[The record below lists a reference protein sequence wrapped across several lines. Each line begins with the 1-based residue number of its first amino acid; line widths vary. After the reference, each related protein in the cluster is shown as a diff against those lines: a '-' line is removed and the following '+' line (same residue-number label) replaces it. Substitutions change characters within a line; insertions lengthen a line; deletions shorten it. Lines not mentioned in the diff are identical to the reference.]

1 MSKLLVN
8 NSEIF
13 KPRYI
18 KEAILRETDCDEE
31 TADKITT
38 SVVSTIYNN
47 YDKSIDK
54 TSIRTL
60 INAQF
65 IKRGMLKEEE
75 QNRKLGLSVRDFE
88 ELIHK
93 GCKDNANMLYNPE
106 MIAKYCFDSIAK
118 EDALLKQPAQCR
130 EAFEGYYIHEH
141 DQESQ
146 ELRSNCFNIDIRWIA
161 KNGLDMDGNRTVATS
176 KPAKSLY
183 TLLRHMCEFFMASS
197 CVFSGGL
204 GHPYFNVFLAPY
216 CKGMSYKDIKQSLQM
231 FIFDVNQSLVSR
243 GGQICFTSV
252 GLEFKIPEWLR
263 DVPAIAP
270 AGVPIGT
277 YKDYESEAELLLRAY
292 IEIKMEGD
300 SLGRPFRFPND
311 IFTLRDGV
319 LDEYKGNIKLA
330 HEYIAKFPTPYF
342 LNSTHDERVAMGCLV
357 GDTPIYVCIDG
368 KSSVKTFKEISEM
381 LDADYGFTKTD
392 NIYVQSIG
400 DNKIKDW
407 FKAKGFIK
415 NKDMK
420 IYKVTLDDG
429 RFFECD
435 ENHTMILPNLDRIK
449 ILDCLN
455 EEVLMFDKSNDTLT
469 TNKVIAIQDT
479 GKIEDTYC
487 FEVNDRIIIKDNIL
501 TGQCRTTN
509 IDNWT
514 GDKEKDLLN
523 TGNFMYTSLNLPLII
538 MDNKDN
544 WREAIKYYCD
554 VSRDY
559 LLYRKGQIEKRLY
572 DDHLL
577 DLLLSKDCETGEQL
591 YDLDRLSYTIGYVGL
606 NEAILTLTDGKE
618 DILSN
623 KELGKEIL
631 DIMNEKCNE
640 YKEKDHL
647 RWAVFSSPAEST
659 AYKFGEYNKRK
670 YPNAYVQGTKDHY
683 YLTNSHHIRVSDTS
697 NIIEHIRNG
706 DYFHPLSLGGCIEHL
721 WLGDNYI
728 DPKSLFSLT
737 KKIAKT
743 NMNYWDYDT
752 AFSSCSSCGFSQTEI
767 FSECPICGSDDV
779 ITYDRCFS
787 GDTFIY
793 IKKGKIVKPV
803 TLKDFVENYNVK
815 EWEVP
820 VFDYK
825 TQSYVWSKVKRG
837 IKNPPEE
844 MINIKFS
851 KGYEVTCT
859 PNHEFYDY
867 RTYKRKNNNYDTI
880 TANDLKIKSKI
891 INHKCPKF
899 LEDTPEDYLGTFI
912 GFVLGDGHVKL
923 PKNGKN
929 VYIGFNFYK
938 KEKSDYCK
946 KILDKNNLEYNF
958 SDDGVDKR
966 NNSKIYSY
974 YIGAKNVGNKAY
986 DIFNMTHGDKR
997 TIINECYNQDLL
1009 LGIFAGLINSDGNVL
1024 IESQKNNIVTRF
1036 YQVDENILWLF
1047 YNIALLL
1054 GTNPSIYFD
1063 DKGRDKPKGIVT
1075 LTSLKTY
1082 EILNKIILR
1091 FPFDKAL
1098 EKGKC
1103 ISDAKTVN
1111 GMCSVS
1117 AISEDVVQNSYC
1129 IETEHE
1135 GHNTLFNGILGLN
1148 CTGYYVPIKGFNKG
1162 KKQEFKDRYRHN
1174 LKKEKGN
1181 EL

>member
-18 KEAILRETDCDEE
+18 KEAILKETDCDEE

-118 EDALLKQPAQCR
+118 EDALLKQPTQCR

-204 GHPYFNVFLAPY
+204 GYPYFNVFLAPY

-252 GLEFKIPEWLR
+252 GLEFKVPEWLR

-292 IEIKMEGD
+292 MEVKMEGD

-319 LDEYKGNIKLA
+319 LDEYKGNVKLA

-342 LNSTHDERVAMGCLV
+342 LNSTHDERVCMGCLV
-357 GDTPIYVCIDG
+357 GDTRIKIKVNGNIEN
-368 KSSVKTFKEISEM
+368 KTFKEISEM
-381 LDADYGFTKTD
+381 LNADYGVTNVS
-392 NIYVQSIG
+392 NIEVQSI
-400 DNKIKDW
+400 DDYKQLKW
-407 FKAKGFIK
+407 FKAHKFIK
-415 NKDMK
+415 NKDMD
-420 IYKVTLDDG
+420 IYRVTLDDG

-435 ENHTMILPNLDRIK
+435 KNHTMILPNLNRFHIRN
-449 ILDCLN
+449 CLN
-455 EEVLMFDKSNDTLT
+455 KEVLMFDKDKNNLSIH
-469 TNKVIAIQDT
+469 KVINVKKTD
-479 GKIEDTYC
+479 KIEDTYC
-487 FEVNDRIIIKDNIL
+487 FEVNDRMVIEDNIL
-501 TGQCRTTN
+501 LGNCRTTN

-554 VSRDY
+554 VSREY

-572 DDHLL
+572 EDHLL

-631 DIMNEKCNE
+631 DIMNEKCDE

-670 YPNAYVQGTKDHY
+670 YSNAYVQGTKNHY

-697 NIIEHIRNG
+697 NIIEHIKNG

-721 WLGDNYI
+721 WLGDSYI

-743 NMNYWDYDT
+743 NINYWDYDT
-752 AFSSCSSCGFSQTEI
+752 AFSSCSSCGFSNTEI
-767 FSECPICGSDDV
+767 FSECPICESNDV

-803 TLKDFVENYNVK
+803 TLKDFVENYNIK

-844 MINIKFS
+844 MINIKFN

-867 RTYKRKNNNYDTI
+867 RTFSRKKSMYDTVP
-880 TANDLKIKSKI
+880 AKDLNVKSKV
-891 INHKCPKF
+891 INHRCPKF
-899 LEDTPEDYLGTFI
+899 LDDVEEDYLGTFI
-912 GFVLGDGHVKL
+912 GFVLGDGNVTL
-923 PKNGKN
+923 QENGKN
-929 VYIGFNFYK
+929 VFIRLKFYK

-946 KILDKNNLEYNF
+946 TILDKNNLGYTF
-958 SDDGVDKR
+958 SDDNIDKR

-974 YIGAKNVGNKAY
+974 YIGANNIGNKAY
-986 DIFNMTHGDKR
+986 DMFNKTHGNKR
-997 TIINECYNQDLL
+997 AIIDECYNQDLFV
-1009 LGIFAGLINSDGNVL
+1009 GILAGLINSDGSVL
-1024 IESQKNNIVTRF
+1024 VESRKNSIVTTF
-1036 YQVDENILWLF
+1036 SQVDKDILWLF

-1054 GTNPSIYFD
+1054 GTNPSISFTER
-1063 DKGRDKPKGIVT
+1063 KGYEPVGRVEI
-1075 LTSLKTY
+1075 TSLKAY

-1091 FPFDKAL
+1091 SPFDKAL

-1103 ISDAKTVN
+1103 ISDAKSVN
-1111 GMCSVS
+1111 GMCTVS
-1117 AISEDVVQNSYC
+1117 AISGEVMQNSYC

-1135 GHNTLFNGILGLN
+1135 AHNTLFNGILAKN
-1148 CTGYYVPIKGFNKG
+1148 CTGYYVPVKGFNKG
-1162 KKQEFKDRYRHN
+1162 KKQEFKDRYRHSF
-1174 LKKEKGN
+1174 KKEKVN

>member
-183 TLLRHMCEFFMASS
+183 TLLRHMCEFFMACS

-204 GHPYFNVFLAPY
+204 GYPYFNVFLAPY
-216 CKGMSYKDIKQSLQM
+216 CKGMSYKEIKQSLQM

-270 AGVPIGT
+270 AGVTIGT
-277 YKDYESEAELLLRAY
+277 YKDYESDAELLLRAY

-311 IFTLRDGV
+311 IFTIREGV
-319 LDEYKGNIKLA
+319 LDEYKGNVKLA

-342 LNSTHDERVAMGCLV
+342 LNSTHDERVAMGC
-357 GDTPIYVCIDG
+357 
-368 KSSVKTFKEISEM
+368 
-381 LDADYGFTKTD
+381 
-392 NIYVQSIG
+392 
-400 DNKIKDW
+400 
-407 FKAKGFIK
+407 
-415 NKDMK
+415 
-420 IYKVTLDDG
+420 
-429 RFFECD
+429 
-435 ENHTMILPNLDRIK
+435 
-449 ILDCLN
+449 
-455 EEVLMFDKSNDTLT
+455 
-469 TNKVIAIQDT
+469 
-479 GKIEDTYC
+479 
-487 FEVNDRIIIKDNIL
+487 
-501 TGQCRTTN
+501 RTTY

-538 MDNKDN
+538 MDYKDN

-591 YDLDRLSYTIGYVGL
+591 YDMDRLSYTIGYVGL
-606 NEAILTLTDGKE
+606 NEAILTLTDGKG

-631 DIMNEKCNE
+631 DIMNEKCKE

-659 AYKFGEYNKRK
+659 AYKFGEYNKKK

-697 NIIEHIRNG
+697 NIIEHIKNG

-721 WLGDNYI
+721 WIGDTYI
-728 DPKSLFSLT
+728 DSKSLFSLT

-743 NMNYWDYDT
+743 NMNYWDYDS

-779 ITYDRCFS
+779 ITYDRC
-787 GDTFIY
+787 
-793 IKKGKIVKPV
+793 
-803 TLKDFVENYNVK
+803 
-815 EWEVP
+815 
-820 VFDYK
+820 
-825 TQSYVWSKVKRG
+825 
-837 IKNPPEE
+837 
-844 MINIKFS
+844 
-851 KGYEVTCT
+851 
-859 PNHEFYDY
+859 
-867 RTYKRKNNNYDTI
+867 
-880 TANDLKIKSKI
+880 
-891 INHKCPKF
+891 
-899 LEDTPEDYLGTFI
+899 
-912 GFVLGDGHVKL
+912 
-923 PKNGKN
+923 
-929 VYIGFNFYK
+929 
-938 KEKSDYCK
+938 
-946 KILDKNNLEYNF
+946 
-958 SDDGVDKR
+958 
-966 NNSKIYSY
+966 
-974 YIGAKNVGNKAY
+974 
-986 DIFNMTHGDKR
+986 
-997 TIINECYNQDLL
+997 
-1009 LGIFAGLINSDGNVL
+1009 
-1024 IESQKNNIVTRF
+1024 
-1036 YQVDENILWLF
+1036 
-1047 YNIALLL
+1047 
-1054 GTNPSIYFD
+1054 
-1063 DKGRDKPKGIVT
+1063 
-1075 LTSLKTY
+1075 
-1082 EILNKIILR
+1082 
-1091 FPFDKAL
+1091 
-1098 EKGKC
+1098 
-1103 ISDAKTVN
+1103 
-1111 GMCSVS
+1111 
-1117 AISEDVVQNSYC
+1117 
-1129 IETEHE
+1129 
-1135 GHNTLFNGILGLN
+1135 
-1148 CTGYYVPIKGFNKG
+1148 TGYYVPVKGFNKG

>member
-1 MSKLLVN
+1 M
-8 NSEIF
+8 I
-13 KPRYI
+13 
-18 KEAILRETDCDEE
+18 
-31 TADKITT
+31 
-38 SVVSTIYNN
+38 
-47 YDKSIDK
+47 KSIDK

-183 TLLRHMCEFFMASS
+183 TLLRHMTEFFMACS

-204 GHPYFNVFLAPY
+204 GYPYFNVFLAPY
-216 CKGMSYKDIKQSLQM
+216 CKGMSYRDIKQSLQM

-252 GLEFKIPEWLR
+252 GLEFKVPEWLR

-292 IEIKMEGD
+292 MEIKMEGD

-311 IFTLRDGV
+311 IFTIREGV

-342 LNSTHDERVAMGCLV
+342 LNSTHDERVAMGCL
-357 GDTPIYVCIDG
+357 DG
-368 KSSVKTFKEISEM
+368 NEGIWCKINNNIVYKTFYELSDM
-381 LDADYGFTKTD
+381 LNADYGVTPVD
-392 NIYVQSIG
+392 NLEVLTLD
-400 DNKIKDW
+400 DNKNIIWHKVSN
-407 FKAKGFIK
+407 FIK
-415 NKDMK
+415 NKDQQMYK
-420 IYKVTLDDG
+420 ITLNG
-429 RFFECD
+429 NKSFICD
-435 ENHTMILPNLDRIK
+435 ESHGMITFEELNKRPILNCTSGIKLIDVNCKNVNVDFDTDYKSILMGFWLGDGEKNVNYGRIIVSKEDKKDFLESIFQKANIEYSLNYRTRNTDNKHINPDIYEFKFKKSDLNDLEINNFDLNDINVCAGLLSGMLSSDGYVRTSGTYKKSLCAEFVSTKLSISNLFKYCCFMTGLKFSSRILEK
-449 ILDCLN
+449 Q
-455 EEVLMFDKSNDTLT
+455 KSNHNDFERVYISC
-469 TNKVIAIQDT
+469 NKSTIHSLKQLYLRR
-479 GKIEDTYC
+479 KQIEIINQFDEKDFRNIKVYKSQYVLNIEPLDKRDSFC
-487 FEVNDRIIIKDNIL
+487 LEVNGRMIMGSDFIL
-501 TGQCRTTN
+501 TSQCRTTN

-514 GDKEKDLLN
+514 GNKEKDLLN

-631 DIMNEKCNE
+631 DIMNEKCKE

-721 WLGDNYI
+721 WIGDTYI
-728 DPKSLFSLT
+728 DSESLFSLT

-743 NMNYWDYDT
+743 NVNYFDYDA
-752 AFSSCSSCGFSQTEI
+752 AFSSCSSCGFSNTEI
-767 FSECPICGSDDV
+767 FSECPICESDDV

-787 GDTFIY
+787 GDT
-793 IKKGKIVKPV
+793 VV
-803 TLKDFVENYNVK
+803 TLKNKENDK
-815 EWEVP
+815 LSSKTLKQLSEM
-820 VFDYK
+820 DYTQYM
-825 TQSYVWSKVKRG
+825 TQSYDFREGKYVWSNIKRV
-837 IKNPPEE
+837 INNPPEK
-844 MINIKFS
+844 MIHIHFNN
-851 KGYEVTCT
+851 GYEVTCT
-859 PNHEFYDY
+859 PNHEFYKV
-867 RTYKRKNNNYDTI
+867 TSNIKQNKEYD
-880 TANDLKIKSKI
+880 KIAVKDFKIGTQI
-891 INHKCPKF
+891 INHIDFIDVDDNNRMSDIAEIC
-899 LEDTPEDYLGTFI
+899 TVDYLAEAPEEKSYCLE
-912 GFVLGDGHVKL
+912 VDNDGH
-923 PKNGKN
+923 N
-929 VYIGFNFYK
+929 
-938 KEKSDYCK
+938 
-946 KILDKNNLEYNF
+946 
-958 SDDGVDKR
+958 
-966 NNSKIYSY
+966 
-974 YIGAKNVGNKAY
+974 A
-986 DIFNMTHGDKR
+986 IFNG
-997 TIINECYNQDLL
+997 
-1009 LGIFAGLINSDGNVL
+1009 VL
-1024 IESQKNNIVTRF
+1024 
-1036 YQVDENILWLF
+1036 
-1047 YNIALLL
+1047 
-1054 GTNPSIYFD
+1054 
-1063 DKGRDKPKGIVT
+1063 
-1075 LTSLKTY
+1075 
-1082 EILNKIILR
+1082 
-1091 FPFDKAL
+1091 
-1098 EKGKC
+1098 
-1103 ISDAKTVN
+1103 AK
-1111 GMCSVS
+1111 
-1117 AISEDVVQNSYC
+1117 
-1129 IETEHE
+1129 
-1135 GHNTLFNGILGLN
+1135 N
-1148 CTGYYVPIKGFNKG
+1148 CTGYYVPVKGFNKG
-1162 KKQEFKDRYRHN
+1162 KKQEFKDRYRHTF
-1174 LKKEKGN
+1174 KKEKGN

>member
-1 MSKLLVN
+1 MGKLLVN

-93 GCKDNANMLYNPE
+93 GCNDNANMLYNPE

-183 TLLRHMCEFFMASS
+183 TLLRHMCEFFMACS

-204 GHPYFNVFLAPY
+204 GYPYFNVFLAPY

-270 AGVPIGT
+270 AGVSIGT

-342 LNSTHDERVAMGCLV
+342 LNSTHDERVAMGALTIDTPV
-357 GDTPIYVCIDG
+357 MTNKGLKYPNELKIGDTVMTYNPDGSKSWNKLYNVIEKPVPEKVFKFTCENGYSFKVTENHKLPTKDGIKLSENIKLGDELYNYVDSKEYYKLLREYEFIGIFLADG
-368 KSSVKTFKEISEM
+368 FIRHKPKHQRNGNNIEFHFKKEW
-381 LDADYGFTKTD
+381 
-392 NIYVQSIG
+392 
-400 DNKIKDW
+400 KIKEVCS
-407 FKAKGFIK
+407 I
-415 NKDMK
+415 
-420 IYKVTLDDG
+420 
-429 RFFECD
+429 CD
-435 ENHTMILPNLDRIK
+435 ELGYEYDIK
-449 ILDCLN
+449 
-455 EEVLMFDKSNDTLT
+455 ERKDKS
-469 TNKVIAIQDT
+469 VS
-479 GKIEDTYC
+479 
-487 FEVNDRIIIKDNIL
+487 IIIKEKDLRDKLVQLYDDEKNCKRFPKDIWDNKNAIYSVIMGLNFDSRL
-501 TGQCRTTN
+501 TSSNYYIWSCSDKPLVEDVCFALSYLGYLTKIECDIRKNWKPNYKINYGEKYKPKTTTIVKSIEIVDNKEPVYDLSVENNANYVCGLGGIHSQNCRTTN

-538 MDNKDN
+538 MDNRDN

-577 DLLLSKDCETGEQL
+577 DLLLSKDCETGDQL

-631 DIMNEKCNE
+631 DIMNEKCKE

-659 AYKFGEYNKRK
+659 AYKFGEYNKKK

-721 WLGDNYI
+721 WIGDTYI
-728 DPKSLFSLT
+728 DSESLFSLT

-743 NMNYWDYDT
+743 NMNYWDYDS
-752 AFSSCSSCGFSQTEI
+752 AFSSCNSCGFSQTEI
-767 FSECPICGSDDV
+767 FSECPICGSNDV
-779 ITYDRCFS
+779 ITYDRVC
-787 GDTFIY
+787 
-793 IKKGKIVKPV
+793 
-803 TLKDFVENYNVK
+803 
-815 EWEVP
+815 
-820 VFDYK
+820 
-825 TQSYVWSKVKRG
+825 
-837 IKNPPEE
+837 
-844 MINIKFS
+844 
-851 KGYEVTCT
+851 
-859 PNHEFYDY
+859 
-867 RTYKRKNNNYDTI
+867 
-880 TANDLKIKSKI
+880 
-891 INHKCPKF
+891 
-899 LEDTPEDYLGTFI
+899 
-912 GFVLGDGHVKL
+912 
-923 PKNGKN
+923 
-929 VYIGFNFYK
+929 
-938 KEKSDYCK
+938 
-946 KILDKNNLEYNF
+946 
-958 SDDGVDKR
+958 
-966 NNSKIYSY
+966 
-974 YIGAKNVGNKAY
+974 
-986 DIFNMTHGDKR
+986 
-997 TIINECYNQDLL
+997 
-1009 LGIFAGLINSDGNVL
+1009 
-1024 IESQKNNIVTRF
+1024 
-1036 YQVDENILWLF
+1036 
-1047 YNIALLL
+1047 
-1054 GTNPSIYFD
+1054 
-1063 DKGRDKPKGIVT
+1063 
-1075 LTSLKTY
+1075 
-1082 EILNKIILR
+1082 
-1091 FPFDKAL
+1091 
-1098 EKGKC
+1098 
-1103 ISDAKTVN
+1103 
-1111 GMCSVS
+1111 
-1117 AISEDVVQNSYC
+1117 
-1129 IETEHE
+1129 
-1135 GHNTLFNGILGLN
+1135 
-1148 CTGYYVPIKGFNKG
+1148 GYYVPVKGFNKG

>member
-13 KPRYI
+13 KPRFI

-47 YDKSIDK
+47 YDTSVDR

-106 MIAKYCFDSIAK
+106 MIAKYCYDSIAK
-118 EDALLKQPAQCR
+118 EDALLKQPKRCR
-130 EAFEGYYIHEH
+130 EAYESYYYHCLSGNNNLIVKTNNMVQSMNIVDIIDNLDKQEFFVPSVNPDNSEISWKKITNGKCTGKKEVFEIEFTKGYKIECTSDHKFLKYYTKDNKFCKNYDICIDDFNKFKSYNSIRFGTLNYIPVENDDGYYLKSAFYGFFLGDGYLNNDKIKFHLRKEDKINYIKNILEKLNINYDEYSYQNDITISCNNFLELKDKYTYPNFKLNYTGLLEGLINSDGYITTHSGLNCNYLEFDTTNKFIGDLFFIACLTHNIRPSYQLIERKIENHLNIYRFIVQNNYVYNLLYDINLRDGHKLRLTTQKSNNSVYKTSGIYPKKVTSLGEQLVYNITVEDNHNYLAGTQGFVLTQNCH
-141 DQESQ
+141 DLEAQ
-146 ELRSNCFNIDIRWIA
+146 ELRSNCFNIDIRWVA
-161 KNGLDMDGNRTVATS
+161 KNGLDIDGKKTIATS

-183 TLLRHMCEFFMASS
+183 TLLRHLCEFFMASS

-204 GHPYFNVFLAPY
+204 GYPYFNVFLAPY

-252 GLEFKIPEWLR
+252 GLEFKVPEWLENE
-263 DVPAIAP
+263 PAIAP
-270 AGVPIGT
+270 GGVAIGT

-292 IEIKMEGD
+292 MEIKMDGD

-311 IFTLRDGV
+311 IFTLREGV

-342 LNSTHDERVAMGCLV
+342 LNSTHDERVAMGCVV
-357 GDTPIYVCIDG
+357 GDTPILTRIDG
-368 KSSVKTFKEISEM
+368 KCSVKTFKEISEM
-381 LDADYGFTKTD
+381 LNADYGFTKTD
-392 NIYVQSIG
+392 NIEVQSI
-400 DNKIKDW
+400 DHNKNKKW

-415 NKDMK
+415 NENMK
-420 IYKVTLDDG
+420 IYKVILDDG

-435 ENHTMILPNLDRIK
+435 ENHTMILPDLNRIN

-455 EEVLMFDKSNDTLT
+455 KEVLMFNKNKDTLT
-469 TNKVIAIQDT
+469 TSKVIAIQSTDRF
-479 GKIEDTYC
+479 EDTYC
-487 FEVNDRIIIKDNIL
+487 FEVNDRMIIKDNIL
-501 TGQCRTTN
+501 MGNCRTTN

-554 VSRDY
+554 ISREY

-572 DDHLL
+572 EDHLL

-591 YDLDRLSYTIGYVGL
+591 YDLDRLSYTIGFVGL
-606 NEAILTLTDGKE
+606 NEAILTLTDGKD

-631 DIMNEKCNE
+631 DIMNEKCKE

-670 YPNAYVQGTKDHY
+670 HPNAYVQGTKGNY

-706 DYFHPLSLGGCIEHL
+706 DYFHPQSLGGCIEHL
-721 WLGDNYI
+721 WLGDSYI

-737 KKIAKT
+737 QKIAKT
-743 NMNYWDYDT
+743 NINYFDYDT
-752 AFSSCSSCGFSQTEI
+752 AFSSCSSCGFSNTEI
-767 FSECPICGSDDV
+767 FSECPICESDDV
-779 ITYDRCFS
+779 ITYDR
-787 GDTFIY
+787 
-793 IKKGKIVKPV
+793 
-803 TLKDFVENYNVK
+803 
-815 EWEVP
+815 
-820 VFDYK
+820 
-825 TQSYVWSKVKRG
+825 
-837 IKNPPEE
+837 
-844 MINIKFS
+844 
-851 KGYEVTCT
+851 
-859 PNHEFYDY
+859 
-867 RTYKRKNNNYDTI
+867 
-880 TANDLKIKSKI
+880 
-891 INHKCPKF
+891 
-899 LEDTPEDYLGTFI
+899 
-912 GFVLGDGHVKL
+912 
-923 PKNGKN
+923 
-929 VYIGFNFYK
+929 
-938 KEKSDYCK
+938 
-946 KILDKNNLEYNF
+946 
-958 SDDGVDKR
+958 
-966 NNSKIYSY
+966 
-974 YIGAKNVGNKAY
+974 
-986 DIFNMTHGDKR
+986 
-997 TIINECYNQDLL
+997 
-1009 LGIFAGLINSDGNVL
+1009 
-1024 IESQKNNIVTRF
+1024 
-1036 YQVDENILWLF
+1036 
-1047 YNIALLL
+1047 
-1054 GTNPSIYFD
+1054 
-1063 DKGRDKPKGIVT
+1063 
-1075 LTSLKTY
+1075 
-1082 EILNKIILR
+1082 
-1091 FPFDKAL
+1091 
-1098 EKGKC
+1098 
-1103 ISDAKTVN
+1103 
-1111 GMCSVS
+1111 VS
-1117 AISEDVVQNSYC
+1117 
-1129 IETEHE
+1129 
-1135 GHNTLFNGILGLN
+1135 
-1148 CTGYYVPIKGFNKG
+1148 GYYVPVKGFNKG
-1162 KKQEFKDRYRHN
+1162 KKQEYKDRYRHSF
-1174 LKKEKGN
+1174 KKGKAN